1 MIVDGHD
8 VELTPQNPSIGD
20 KTVYWY
26 KIWTVTNNGR
36 SRTLERPGEKI
47 QVSRSIKLNRVV
59 SMVPIEHIEEK
70 RGRPKKEKVE
80 TKEVDEVST
89 EEEDVDGIF

>member
-8 VELTPQNPSIGD
+8 VELTSQNPSIGD

-26 KIWTVTNNGR
+26 KIWTVTDNGR

-59 SMVPIEHIEEK
+59 SMVPIVEEK
-70 RGRPKKEKVE
+70 RGRPRKEKE
-80 TKEVDEVST
+80 DPKEIPDVSDEK
-89 EEEDVDGIF
+89 EDDGIF